1 MAEVETHME
10 VPPADLQPGLQP
22 SAQKVQEIEQK
33 IAEADQIL
41 AAEQAALEMENDYDD
56 EGQFD
61 ELGARIKNTYS
72 FRLHA

>member
-1 MAEVETHME
+1 
-10 VPPADLQPGLQP
+10 
-22 SAQKVQEIEQK
+22 
-33 IAEADQIL
+33 L

>member
-10 VPPADLQPGLQP
+10 VPPADLQLGLQP